1 MKNSNSLIRSTFK
14 LTTVGFFSLT
24 SAFSCFASDSDRI
37 TQLEKEVQD
46 LKHRL
51 TQLEAPPSSSTTRQK
66 PVVASSGDWKILA
79 NWRSLK
85 KGMSYEE
92 VRALLG
98 EPARIQGGD
107 MTYWFYPSQSG
118 VTFYKDKLDF
128 WTEPR

>member
-1 MKNSNSLIRSTFK
+1 MNHSNSLIRSTFK
-14 LTTVGFFSLT
+14 LSVVGFFWLT
-24 SAFSCFASDSDRI
+24 SSFSSFASDSDRI

-51 TQLEAPPSSSTTRQK
+51 TQLESPPVGSTMRPK
-66 PVVASSGDWKILA
+66 PAVASNGDWKILA

-98 EPARIQGGD
+98 EPTRIQGGN
-107 MTYWFYPSQSG
+107 MTYWFYPSRSG
-118 VTFYKDKLDF
+118 VTFYEDKLDF

>member
-1 MKNSNSLIRSTFK
+1 MNCSNSFIRSTFK
-14 LTTVGFFSLT
+14 LSTVGIFALT
-24 SAFSCFASDSDRI
+24 STLSCFASDSDRI

-51 TQLEAPPSSSTTRQK
+51 TQIESPPASSTTRQK
-66 PVVASSGDWKILA
+66 PVVGTYGDWKILA

-98 EPARIQGGD
+98 EPTRIQGGD